1 MDVPNWLLQQLIQ
14 LGDDD
19 VDSDPDDPDE
29 HQDGEATQAELQRLA
44 AADWTDLKPAYAA
57 ACARACVVAREL
69 PVSLPPE
76 LIAAIAGNSAEAPV
90 ERFCTCGQRGREELT
105 MTPLSYPTKYRNLTE
120 RLVVCAACGKPTLAA
135 FAPRVL
141 PAGKGGDW
149 HALRLVNLE
158 APGRAVHFKPCR
170 HFHRQRRES
179 QGDGYVLAK
188 DSAMRHRAS
197 GLHSFRTI
205 VANEWV
211 HRGRAEYFVGLES
224 LREPFAF
231 GIGVVRPDSN
241 VNSALGWTPG
251 VVCAPPRT
259 GWGVCW
265 EGRPEGSPGNERRSS
280 PHSSWRSDR
289 YRESDPKLPVGV
301 RQGDGVSLVVDMTA
315 GFIEVHVLR
324 FVPESGTVVPESVA
338 RIDLDRTAQEAPAPV
353 ALAIALKY
361 AGDCVSVYTDEH
373 TDTLYGPY
381 ALTN

>member
-19 VDSDPDDPDE
+19 DVDSDPDDPDE
-29 HQDGEATQAELQRLA
+29 RQDGEASQAELQRLD
-44 AADWTDLKPAYAA
+44 AADWKDLKPAYAA

-76 LIAAIAGNSAEAPV
+76 LIAAIAENSAEAPV
-90 ERFCTCGQRGREELT
+90 ERLCACGQRRGEEVIMANT
-105 MTPLSYPTKYRNLTE
+105 TE
-120 RLVVCAACGKPTLAA
+120 RLAVCAACGKPTLAA

-149 HALRLVNLE
+149 HALRLVNLQ
-158 APGRAVHFKPCR
+158 APGRAIHFKPCR
-170 HFHRQRRES
+170 HFHRQRP
-179 QGDGYVLAK
+179 DGVGYGLAK
-188 DSAMRHRAS
+188 EFAMRHRAS

-205 VANEWV
+205 VASEWV
-211 HRGRAEYFVGLES
+211 HRGRVQYLVTMEK

-301 RQGDGVSLVVDMTA
+301 REGDGVFLIIDMTA
-315 GFIEVHVLR
+315 GLIEVHV
-324 FVPESGTVVPESVA
+324 VNPGKDPTAVA

-353 ALAIALKY
+353 ALAVALKY
-361 AGDCVSVYTDEH
+361 AGDFVRVQSIDDAE
-373 TDTLYGPY
+373 
-381 ALTN
+381 A